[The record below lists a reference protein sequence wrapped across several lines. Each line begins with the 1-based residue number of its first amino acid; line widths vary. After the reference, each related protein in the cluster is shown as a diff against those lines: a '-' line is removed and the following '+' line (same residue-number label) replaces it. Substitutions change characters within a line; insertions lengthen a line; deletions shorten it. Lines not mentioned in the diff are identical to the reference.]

1 MQTVI
6 SGTKTPTLTLKS
18 HDDVYKSLKSRKSN
32 SNTFSSSVGNDFLI
46 QFFLISLWIFCFTVC
61 RVRHAMNRRVKSA
74 QTAAAWPH
82 HIRPGRECWLV
93 TTLGHHFQVTNQIK
107 APWQALKNKSG
118 GQNKNCL
125 KSDKKRR
132 QLELKL
138 KVSHINSL
146 LPRID
151 FSYLGC
157 HKTYFWV
164 GRG

>member
-1 MQTVI
+1 M
-6 SGTKTPTLTLKS
+6 
-18 HDDVYKSLKSRKSN
+18 
-32 SNTFSSSVGNDFLI
+32 GNDFLI

-74 QTAAAWPH
+74 QTAAATPH
-82 HIRPGRECWLV
+82 PARERML

-125 KSDKKRR
+125 KSDKKRK

-138 KVSHINSL
+138 KVSHINSPPLHFEKPRFKCPHFSFTESPIKEKTLVIFGKWCL
-146 LPRID
+146 L
-151 FSYLGC
+151 
-157 HKTYFWV
+157 
-164 GRG
+164 